1 MAAAKQNG
9 SSKNTKQK
17 TVTEDLFDALN
28 PNTMLNN
35 AQRVLSSA
43 VNVLE
48 EEIAAG
54 ILAAKKIEKKVINVD
69 DVRSNNENLANRLR
83 KDAHEVVDL
92 FIDSLIAVTNQL
104 KHLSNNI
111 NDTSDAL
118 KKATSSSTKPKAD
131 TTIAV
136 LQPDEP
142 IKPGATIILR
152 MQLSNDESTDAVRI
166 ALKKNDLIGASN
178 QKILSKQIQI
188 KPPVVTLKP
197 GEEKEIAIQVKVPAA
212 CKTGHYTALLVDE
225 LNPKIKAVL
234 NIEVL

>member
-9 SSKNTKQK
+9 SSKDTKQK
-17 TVTEDLFDALN
+17 TVTEDLFDALS
-28 PNTMLNN
+28 PNAMLNN

-92 FIDSLIAVTNQL
+92 LIDGLIAVTNQL
-104 KHLSNNI
+104 KNLSNNI
-111 NDTSDAL
+111 NDTNDAL
-118 KKATSSSTKPKAD
+118 KKATTSSSTKSKTD
-131 TTIAV
+131 AV
-136 LQPDEP
+136 AILQPDAP
-142 IKPGATIILR
+142 VKPGTTIMLH
-152 MQLSNDESTDAVRI
+152 MQLSNDESTEAVKI
-166 ALKKNDLIGASN
+166 ALKKNDLIGASDH
-178 QKILSKQIQI
+178 KIYSRHIRI
-188 KPPVVTLKP
+188 KPSVITLKP
-197 GEEKEIAIQVKVPAA
+197 NEEKEIAIQVKVPSA
-212 CKTGHYTALLVDE
+212 CKTGHYTALLIDE